1 MNQLIVAMDPN
12 YGIGYKGKIP
22 WYFPQDLKHFRLQT
36 LDKTIVV
43 GRKTAEGLPYLKRR
57 KVICLSRGE
66 PDVSE
71 WKNDVTLAKSFDDI
85 TGPVIIAGGAEV
97 YHAALEK
104 PGYINRIHL
113 TMIREEFKTDTFF
126 DVEWLRDFV
135 IVKSEH
141 ADWCG
146 FFLTLERRTNTEHQY
161 LQLLRNLLKNGIPR
175 EGRNGKTLSL
185 FTNHFKFDLRQGFPL
200 LTTKRMFLRGIL
212 EEFLFFLRGDTDTT
226 SLSESKVRIWE
237 GNTSESFIKS
247 CGLPYAKGVM
257 GPMYGYQWRFFG
269 TPYMI
274 NKEGRPVLNEYGSKS
289 DQLAKIVKLIKTEP
303 NSRRILMTSYNPI
316 QAEEG
321 VLYPCHSIAI
331 QFYVQDEYLDMFCYN
346 RSQDTFLGVPYNIAS
361 SSLLL
366 SIVARLTKKTPR
378 FLNMT
383 MGDTHLYDSHI
394 SQAHKQLEKIPFKF
408 PSLKIPNITSIADI
422 PKLKASDFKLSNYM
436 HHPTIKGVMIA

>member
-1 MNQLIVAMDPN
+1 MNQLIVAMDSSC
-12 YGIGYKGKIP
+12 GIGYKGKIP
-22 WYFPQDLKHFRLQT
+22 WYFPQDLKHFRRQT
-36 LDKTIVV
+36 LGKAIVM
-43 GRKTAEGLPYLKRR
+43 GRKTVEGLPPLKHR
-57 KVICLSRGE
+57 KVICLTRGS

-71 WKNDVTLAKSFDDI
+71 WKNEVTVVRSLDDI
-85 TGPVIIAGGAEV
+85 SEPVVIAGGAEV
-97 YHAALEK
+97 YRTALER
-104 PGYINRIHL
+104 PGYIDKIYL
-113 TMIREEFKTDTFF
+113 TMIRGEFKSDTFF
-126 DVEWLRDFV
+126 DLEWLRDFV
-135 IVKSEH
+135 IVESEQT
-141 ADWCG
+141 DCG
-146 FFLTLERRTNTEHQY
+146 SFLTLERRTNTEHQY

-247 CGLPYAKGVM
+247 LGLPYAKGVM

-269 TPYMI
+269 KPYVI
-274 NKEGRPVLNEYGSKS
+274 NKEGRPCPNEYDSKS
-289 DQLAKIVKLIKTEP
+289 DQLAKIVRLIKTEP
-303 NSRRILMTSYNPI
+303 NSRRILMTSYNPT

-321 VLYPCHSIAI
+321 VLYPCHSIVI
-331 QFYVQDEYLDMFCYN
+331 QFYVQDNYLDMFCYN

-361 SSLLL
+361 SALLL
-366 SIVARLTKKTPR
+366 SVVACLTKKTPR

-383 MGDTHLYDSHI
+383 MGDTHLYDNHI
-394 SQAHKQLEKIPFKF
+394 PQAHQQIGRIPFKF

-422 PKLKASDFKLSNYM
+422 PKLKASDFALKNYR
-436 HHPTIKGVMIA
+436 HHPTIKGVMIV